1 MLKRTLLILALGLA
15 LAAPALAQT
24 PRWEATAAPVTQDDG
39 PPYCRMTHLSG
50 DDGIMF
56 RAFPDR
62 QEIWVITPSLEGLDF
77 QIEATLR
84 IGNAPA
90 YPLTW
95 QGGGGSYRA
104 NLTSVGM
111 ATVLD
116 ALILYGDEETRL
128 TVGSE
133 TALALPPDGAQD
145 AARTMWDCRAELPDS

>member
-1 MLKRTLLILALGLA
+1 MWKRTLFTLALGVA
-15 LAAPALAQT
+15 SAAPVLAQT
-24 PRWEATAAPVTQDDG
+24 PRWEATATPVTQDDG
-39 PPYCRMTHLSG
+39 PPYCRVTHAAG
-50 DDGIMF
+50 HDDIMF

-62 QEIWVITPSLEGLDF
+62 QEIWVYTPSLEGLDF
-77 QIEATLR
+77 EIEATLR

-95 QGGGGSYRA
+95 LGGGGSYRA
-104 NLTSVGM
+104 TLTSVGM

-116 ALILYGDEETRL
+116 ALILYGDEGTRL

-145 AARTMWDCRAELPDS
+145 AARTVWDCRTELLED